1 MSSADSL
8 SGIPWYS
15 CAGIDGDVV
24 VSTRVRL
31 ARNLADFLF
40 PSAAK
45 KDEAERVQTL
55 VFDSFSHFE
64 NPDDYRVVNT
74 ETLDALGKKIL
85 EERGVLDGSGASG
98 IVMKGDGRLS
108 CRVNSTDHVRI
119 ASFEPGLNCARAFDE
134 CRLCDDGM
142 QKTLQFAASYEFG
155 YLTSILSDA
164 GSGMKVSI
172 RVHLPSLVFSG
183 EADAVLNG
191 VRAKGLDV
199 FSVYGS
205 GDGYGASLGAY
216 YDIATSSSLSGSEFD
231 QTASVESAG
240 KYLAE
245 AERKFRRR
253 CAENK
258 PTQMRN
264 LILRAFAEAKFSAL
278 LSLRQ
283 SVSIV
288 SAVKWGLDSGILKGV
303 DDKVLCGL
311 LYRVQDGHLEF
322 LLKNGNFSFE
332 ADIQNDVRLK
342 IERLRALIV
351 QETFEA
357 VRFNL

>member
-1 MSSADSL
+1 MPSAAVPA
-8 SGIPWYS
+8 GRPWYS
-15 CAGIDGDVV
+15 YAGKDGDVV

-40 PSAAK
+40 PSAEK

-55 VFDSFSHFE
+55 VFDAFSHFE
-64 NPDDYRVVNT
+64 NPDDYHVVNT
-74 ETLDALGKKIL
+74 EMLDALAKKIL

-142 QKTLQFAASYEFG
+142 QKILQFAASYEFG
-155 YLTSILSDA
+155 YLTSSLSDA

-172 RVHLPSLVFSG
+172 RVHLPSLTFSG
-183 EADAVLNG
+183 EADAVLND

-199 FSVYGS
+199 FSVYGT
-205 GDGYGASLGAY
+205 GDGYGVSLGSY
-216 YDIATSSSLSGSEFD
+216 YDIATASSLSGSEFD

-245 AERKFRRR
+245 AERKFRKR

-258 PTQMRN
+258 STQVRN
-264 LILRAFAEAKFSAL
+264 IILRAFAEAKFSVL
-278 LSLRQ
+278 LSLKQ

-288 SAVKWGLDSGILKGV
+288 SAVKWGLDSGILQGIDDGV
-303 DDKVLCGL
+303 LSSL

-322 LLKNGNFSFE
+322 LLKNGNFAFE
-332 ADIQNDVRLK
+332 ADIQNDTRLK

-351 QETFEA
+351 QEAFEA
-357 VRFNL
+357 VQFNL

>member
-1 MSSADSL
+1 MPSAALSSD
-8 SGIPWYS
+8 GPWYS
-15 CAGIDGDVV
+15 YAGKDGDVV

-40 PSAAK
+40 PSAEK

-55 VFDSFSHFE
+55 VFDAFSHFE
-64 NPDDYRVVNT
+64 NPDDYHLVTT

-172 RVHLPSLVFSG
+172 RVHLPSLTFSG
-183 EADAVLNG
+183 EADAVLND

-199 FSVYGS
+199 FSVYGT
-205 GDGYGASLGAY
+205 GDGYGVSLGSY
-216 YDIATSSSLSGSEFD
+216 YDIATASSLSGSEFD

-245 AERKFRRR
+245 AERKFRKR

-258 PTQMRN
+258 STQVRN
-264 LILRAFAEAKFSAL
+264 IILRAFAEAKFSVL
-278 LSLRQ
+278 LSLKQ

-288 SAVKWGLDSGILKGV
+288 SALKWGLDSGILQGI
-303 DDKVLCGL
+303 DDGVLCSL

-322 LLKNGNFSFE
+322 LLKNGNFAFE
-332 ADIQNDVRLK
+332 ADIQNDMRLK

-351 QETFEA
+351 QEAFEA
-357 VRFNL
+357 VQFNL

>member
-1 MSSADSL
+1 MPSADSL
-8 SGIPWYS
+8 SDVPWYS
-15 CAGIDGDVV
+15 CAGIDNDVV

-119 ASFEPGLNCARAFDE
+119 ASFEPGLNCAGAFDA

-142 QKTLQFAASYEFG
+142 QKTLQFAASYEFC

-322 LLKNGNFSFE
+322 LLKNGSFAFE